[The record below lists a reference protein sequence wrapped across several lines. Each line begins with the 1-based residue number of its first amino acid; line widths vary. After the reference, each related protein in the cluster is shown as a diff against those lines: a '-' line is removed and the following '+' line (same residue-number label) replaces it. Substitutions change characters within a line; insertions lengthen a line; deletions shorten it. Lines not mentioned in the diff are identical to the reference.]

1 MGGLVF
7 KIHLLICVFFNCQV
21 FWFTFGCAGS
31 SLLHGLFSCY
41 GQYGLLSSWDCG
53 PLVVTFLLVGL
64 VAPWHVVPSWIRDQ
78 THVSCIGRWI
88 LNTGSPGKALSG
100 ISNLSSIS
108 RVKRAETS
116 SGSWDEAGMVVTDSP
131 CLLKGFY
138 RTEETWKPSCF
149 LLIQ

>member
-1 MGGLVF
+1 M
-7 KIHLLICVFFNCQV
+7 
-21 FWFTFGCAGS
+21 
-31 SLLHGLFSCY
+31 
-41 GQYGLLSSWDCG
+41 
-53 PLVVTFLLVGL
+53 VTSLLVGL